1 MGANELLR
9 LALLTDRD
17 RNIIFNL
24 RPRTRA
30 LSQGV
35 GYKGRGEGGGWS
47 SIREEFVE
55 KKRKEGRKRKR
66 KRRKKITKPF
76 NGVKCD
82 SNK

>member
-9 LALLTDRD
+9 LARLTDCD

-24 RPRTRA
+24 RPRIRA

-35 GYKGRGEGGGWS
+35 GHRGEGSWS

-55 KKRKEGRKRKR
+55 KKGRRGEKKEKERGG
-66 KRRKKITKPF
+66 KK
-76 NGVKCD
+76 
-82 SNK
+82 

>member
-35 GYKGRGEGGGWS
+35 GYKGRGEGRGLEFNPRRICRKKKEGG
-47 SIREEFVE
+47 E
-55 KKRKEGRKRKR
+55 KK
-66 KRRKKITKPF
+66 KKKGEEKNNETF
-76 NGVKCD
+76 
-82 SNK
+82 

>member
-35 GYKGRGEGGGWS
+35 GYKGRGEGGGL
-47 SIREEFVE
+47 EFNP
-55 KKRKEGRKRKR
+55 RRIC
-66 KRRKKITKPF
+66 RKKK
-76 NGVKCD
+76 GRRGEKE
-82 SNK
+82 KERGGKK

>member
-35 GYKGRGEGGGWS
+35 GYKGRGEGGGL
-47 SIREEFVE
+47 EFNPRRICRKKKEGGE
-55 KKRKEGRKRKR
+55 KKKKKEEEKNNE
-66 KRRKKITKPF
+66 TF
-76 NGVKCD
+76 
-82 SNK
+82 